1 VNRTSIIHNLSIM
14 GFALFNIWLSLF
26 LVYCCSV
33 GTVAIKKIFKLE
45 GTSAHPKDHSCEVSL
60 LRIKKSPEKKIDHH
74 TLLYHLSGQH
84 LYQVPMTSPTNVNCP
99 SRNPPHNRHQ
109 NYKNKNQMLVF
120 LF

>member
-1 VNRTSIIHNLSIM
+1 M

-60 LRIKKSPEKKIDHH
+60 LRIKKIFVTFMVTMAIAAILKMSNCNELQSIFAC
-74 TLLYHLSGQH
+74 LFFLY
-84 LYQVPMTSPTNVNCP
+84 TSDVFK
-99 SRNPPHNRHQ
+99 SNRP
-109 NYKNKNQMLVF
+109 NR
-120 LF
+120 